1 MRNFQKCDLN
11 VDTPKKFSI
20 KGMTIDFLCI
30 KELFPSSTTKLE
42 FPYGQTQTFSE
53 CYETSDMN
61 SSFGSE
67 RDRWREVKREEARAK
82 FNDAQILCFE
92 DMFSHLHQPKLEK
105 KKKKNIV
112 WKERVIYYNYLIN

>member
-1 MRNFQKCDLN
+1 MYQRALS
-11 VDTPKKFSI
+11 V
-20 KGMTIDFLCI
+20 IDD
-30 KELFPSSTTKLE
+30 KAGTS
-42 FPYGQTQTFSE
+42 YGQTQTFSE

-82 FNDAQILCFE
+82 FNDAQILRFE

-112 WKERVIYYNYLIN
+112 WKEKVIYYNYLIIIYYNYLLIYIKNLLIFKI